1 MHPAFN
7 RSSQKP
13 PQGVNA
19 PLDDRGRTALHL
31 AVENNDEVAVQ
42 RLIRL
47 GANVNQT
54 DKQGQTPLF
63 EAAAHKRENMLE
75 ILSARGAK
83 ADHRDSQGRGL
94 AEWAIEKGADA
105 VFLEILASYGAP
117 FDPAKNTR
125 RTPLHRAAAEG
136 RTDLIETLLLQGLD
150 INARDSEGKTPLHLA
165 TAAGNVDMMRALVAR
180 GANAVQRDNDIV
192 TPLHIAA
199 EAGNLA
205 AVDFLLTLPD
215 VRLSINQHAAYTNG
229 FTPVMVAASKNHTAI
244 IERLAAHGAD
254 LNQTDNQNRHSLFIA
269 AETGH
274 VEAVRK
280 LIALGADASK
290 DVLSNSNKSSAVHW
304 IDEKNYKEIL
314 GLLVTAGANINAVDS
329 NGQTPLHRACDYTRR
344 DKILPLVQMGADVN
358 GLNNYG
364 QRPIDELVDNY
375 SYRNEDMPD
384 IIDALLR
391 AGADAGISPS
401 PLVQRAPLHVAV
413 DAGHAQSTLLL
424 LKKGAPVD
432 VPERSAQHLTP
443 LLIAAENGNMAMAD
457 ILLSYGA
464 NVRKTDAE
472 ERSALHLAAR
482 SGNAGFCEF
491 LLDKSD
497 IDINVRDKQEWT
509 PLHHACVREKTLAV
523 KTLIERGADL
533 TAVDSEGYT
542 PLHRAMAERSDDVI
556 DMYVQVL
563 GGRADFD
570 VLSQNGDTP
579 LMVAVRTGFE
589 RSINKLV
596 AAGADI
602 TKQNPNGESALHT
615 ALIESQNGIAEALA
629 SALQIRGVNPD
640 TLQDK
645 DGNTPLHLAARSDAT
660 AVMEKL
666 LESGAD
672 INMPNAAGETP
683 LHLAVRNQHFS
694 AISLLVERGATVLA
708 TDKDGQTPVDIVMQ
722 AEQGYLFDLLLPAA
736 IKEEDAAQADKKPTP
751 PASAP
756 KPPKPPT
763 P

>member
-31 AVENNDEVAVQ
+31 AIENNDEVAVQ
-42 RLIRL
+42 RLLRL
-47 GANVNQT
+47 GANVNQA

-75 ILSARGAK
+75 ILTARGAK
-83 ADHRDSQGRGL
+83 VEHRDNQGRGL
-94 AEWAIEKGADA
+94 AEWAIEQGADA

-117 FDPAKNTR
+117 FDTTKNTR

-136 RTDLIETLLLQGLD
+136 RADLIETLLMQGID
-150 INARDSEGKTPLHLA
+150 INARDNDGKTPLHIA
-165 TAAGNVDMMRALVAR
+165 TEAGNVAMMRALVEK

-199 EAGNLA
+199 DRGNVA
-205 AVDFLLTLPD
+205 AVDYLLTLPE
-215 VRLSINQHAAYTNG
+215 VRVSINQHAAYTNG
-229 FTPVMVAASKNHTAI
+229 FTPVMVAASKNHVAV

-274 VEAVRK
+274 VDAVRK
-280 LIALGADASK
+280 LIALGADAGK

-304 IDEKNYKEIL
+304 IDEKHYKEIL

-329 NGQTPLHRACDYTRR
+329 NGQTALHRACDYTSKE
-344 DKILPLVQMGADVN
+344 KILALVQLGADVN
-358 GLNNYG
+358 GINNFG

-375 SYRNEDMPD
+375 SYRNEDMPEV
-384 IIDALLR
+384 IDALLR

-413 DAGHAQSTLLL
+413 DAGHVQSTTLL

-432 VPERSAQHLTP
+432 VRERSSQQMTP
-443 LLIAAENGNMAMAD
+443 LLIAAENGNLSMAD

-464 NVRKTDAE
+464 NVAKTDADQ
-472 ERSALHLAAR
+472 RCALHLAAR

-497 IDINVRDKQEWT
+497 IDINVRDKQNWT
-509 PLHHACVREKTLAV
+509 PLHHACAREKTHVV

-533 TAVDSEGYT
+533 TAVDDEGYT
-542 PLHRAMAERSDDVI
+542 PLHRAMAERSDDII
-556 DMYVQVL
+556 DVYVQTL
-563 GGRADFD
+563 GNQADFD
-570 VLSQNGDTP
+570 VLSQQGDTP
-579 LMVAVRTGFE
+579 LMIAVRTGFV
-589 RSINKLV
+589 RSVDKLV
-596 AAGADI
+596 AAGADV
-602 TKQNPNGESALHT
+602 TTQNPAGASALHVALEQSENNMSMTLAT
-615 ALIESQNGIAEALA
+615 ALQTRGI
-629 SALQIRGVNPD
+629 NPD
-640 TLQDK
+640 TLADK
-645 DGNTPLHLAARSDAT
+645 DGNTPLHIAARMDAT
-660 AVMEKL
+660 AVIEKL
-666 LESGAD
+666 LEMGAD
-672 INMPNAAGETP
+672 IDRPNAAGETP
-683 LHLAVRNQHFS
+683 LHLAVRNTHFS
-694 AISLLVERGATVLA
+694 AISTLVERGAKVLTA
-708 TDKDGQTPVDIVMQ
+708 DKDGQTPVDIVMQ
-722 AEQGYLFDLLLPAA
+722 AEQGYLFDVLLPAA
-736 IKEEDAAQADKKPTP
+736 IREEQEQAEKKPAP
-751 PASAP
+751 PANAP
-756 KPPKPPT
+756 KPPKPPA